1 MPHELA
7 HLSHG
12 SAGQGGC
19 LARGTGKGVERE
31 QRQRRSAKVHDLMPQ
46 LQTATRA
53 RSGVAR
59 ASRAGRGAAQKRE
72 WRRGGRRTV
81 SARSTAPGAHDAPQ
95 ATWCLRGLWRGLRGP
110 ARGAKEE
117 RRSHL
122 SDRQPVPRGG
132 SSCCLSHARG
142 RAASQEA
149 REEADAPPPEVDAP
163 PTRLWLDGCSDR
175 PPLGC
180 RSGLP
185 RLLLCCGGTLL
196 CGRDSTQALT
206 SCPLSRTVLCC
217 TQALTSC
224 PLSQYFV
231 AGTMLAHGRTRV
243 RAAARDASGGAA
255 SSASA
260 SAMCPRAGAEKG
272 MVVRFCPP

>member
-1 MPHELA
+1 MFRHHAPGEGQHKNASGEEA
-7 HLSHG
+7 DEEQCPPAAPPPVPTTHL
-12 SAGQGGC
+12 
-19 LARGTGKGVERE
+19 
-31 QRQRRSAKVHDLMPQ
+31 RR
-46 LQTATRA
+46 
-53 RSGVAR
+53 
-59 ASRAGRGAAQKRE
+59 RGAC
-72 WRRGGRRTV
+72 
-81 SARSTAPGAHDAPQ
+81 GACGEA
-95 ATWCLRGLWRGLRGP
+95 CGGLRERP
-110 ARGAKEE
+110 AGGAKEE

-206 SCPLSRTVLCC
+206 SCPLS
-217 TQALTSC
+217 
-224 PLSQYFV
+224 QYFV
-231 AGTMLAHGRTRV
+231 AGTMLAHGRTHARARRSPRCERRCSIFRICQRHV
-243 RAAARDASGGAA
+243 PARRRREGHGGQVLPALRLRAALMADCSAPAAAWHRCGTIAPVARART
-255 SSASA
+255 
-260 SAMCPRAGAEKG
+260 PAGAG
-272 MVVRFCPP
+272 ADS